1 MVYSILP
8 VPFAS
13 AARQRQYE
21 ALHAALA
28 ADPDA
33 PPTVLLGNLAAF
45 STIEAD
51 ALVVRPSGL
60 ALVVLTPRGGHLT
73 MPALAYGT
81 WQLDGQPLPGREG
94 ADNPFAQY
102 QQQLPTA
109 LGWLSEQ
116 LPAEGPLAQVGL
128 ALFESPLTFGPEVEA
143 HLHHHPAAQDFHL
156 LAGTAQVPTRL
167 RQLLDSQPVALAEEE
182 LLDWADYLAAGLP
195 TAGEPTNGPSPAH
208 YLGQK
213 LRQLWSWLGAE
224 DIPEDP
230 PYGGTPLLPDPAL
243 RDQQEQARLH
253 QLRQEL
259 LAELAQQRQEA
270 AAREATRTQE
280 LAQLRQQLAQAGQS
294 AAERQAEQEAKAA
307 LEDSL
312 RTARTELARRNQ
324 ELDARIGQLGQLIE
338 QLHKPTPAASAEQ
351 LISIPRSAPAR
362 MATRSTPP
370 KPAYRRL
377 QQVERWGLV
386 ALATGIL
393 GAGGFGLTR
402 WLHQPKGQSL
412 TTAPRRAARA
422 YQPADAE
429 NQASAPVI
437 IYDTLAV
444 PTQPEGDLGATRSP
458 LPADDETIA
467 TPTLTTSD
475 TPLHVDSTTL
485 ISEPAHVAAPADST
499 TASPTP

>member
-28 ADPDA
+28 ADTLA

-45 STIEAD
+45 TTIEAD
-51 ALVVRPSGL
+51 ALVVRPGGL
-60 ALVVLTPRGGHLT
+60 TLVVLTPRSGRLT
-73 MPALAYGT
+73 IPALTYGA
-81 WQLDGQPLPGREG
+81 WQLDGQPLPSREE

-102 QQQLPTA
+102 QQQLPAA
-109 LGWLSEQ
+109 LSWLDEQ
-116 LPAEGPLAQVGL
+116 LPSVGAPMQVGV

-143 HLHHHPAAQDFHL
+143 HLHHHAAAQDFHL
-156 LAGTAQVPTRL
+156 LGDATQVPARL

-195 TAGEPTNGPSPAH
+195 TAGEPTDGPSPAH

-213 LRQLWSWLGAE
+213 LRQLWSWLGAQ
-224 DIPEDP
+224 DIPDDP
-230 PYGGTPLLPDPAL
+230 PYGGAPLLPDPTL

-259 LAELAQQRQEA
+259 LAELQQQRQEA

-294 AAERQAEQEAKAA
+294 AAERQAEQKAKAA
-307 LEDSL
+307 LEESL
-312 RTARTELARRNQ
+312 RTARTELATRNQ

-338 QLHKPTPAASAEQ
+338 QLHKPTPVAGAEKLMNMPRPVPAQ
-351 LISIPRSAPAR
+351 L
-362 MATRSTPP
+362 ATRSAPP

-377 QQVERWGLV
+377 QQVERWGLA
-386 ALATGIL
+386 ALAVGIL
-393 GAGGFGLTR
+393 GAGGVGLTR

-412 TTAPRRAARA
+412 TAAPRHSART
-422 YQPADAE
+422 YQPAE
-429 NQASAPVI
+429 NRVPSPII
-437 IYDTLAV
+437 IYDTLATT
-444 PTQPEGDLGATRSP
+444 TQPEGDLGATRSATATDEEVTTT
-458 LPADDETIA
+458 PALV
-467 TPTLTTSD
+467 TPD
-475 TPLHVDSTTL
+475 TQLHVDSATL
-485 ISEPAHVAAPADST
+485 VNEPVYVPAPADT
-499 TASPTP
+499 ATASPTP